1 MLLIFQNENAV
12 ENYHTI
18 NNELKKYSEDLS
30 SLYQVI
36 LLNKTDIFDSDYVN
50 EYDRKI

>member
-1 MLLIFQNENAV
+1 MKMLV

-36 LLNKTDIFDSDYVN
+36 LLNKTDILDSDYVN
-50 EYDRKI
+50 NMIEKI